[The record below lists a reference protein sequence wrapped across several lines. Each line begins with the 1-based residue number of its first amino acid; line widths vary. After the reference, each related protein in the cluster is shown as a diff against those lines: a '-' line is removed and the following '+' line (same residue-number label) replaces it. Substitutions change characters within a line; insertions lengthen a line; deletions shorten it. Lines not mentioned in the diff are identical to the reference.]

1 MNFLEARRVLDAF
14 RGGEA
19 LSFCFGLSGTGEPFD
34 VYLRAAAAK
43 RGRAAEVS
51 FLPFNTLAQALR
63 HPPDPEV
70 VEVFLLLPWDFV
82 PEADWRSG
90 VAPSVDEEQLRS
102 RAMETAGWLARRPA
116 ARLLYLAAPLPPL
129 CREPAR
135 GAALARWIESLAIG
149 LGARLLPAEAFTLG
163 SYFSSGCPVGGT
175 WIGRVA
181 EVVVEAAVLRPGEPK
196 KVLITDLDNVVWSGL
211 LVDDGLDGIAFESTG
226 RGYRHFVY
234 QSLLRRL
241 RGEGT
246 LLAAVSRNDHD
257 VVAAPFRSGRMML
270 REEDFV
276 AIIASYHAKSAQIR
290 ALARQLNLGL
300 DACVFVDDN
309 PVELAEVSL
318 QLPEV
323 RCLAFPTRDDELP
336 GFLDGLASLFV
347 HRDITTEDRER
358 TEMYRRRLAGM
369 VPSDLGGADLTR
381 FLEDLKMTLTIHDR
395 SRGDWTRAVQLIN
408 KTNQFNLNGRR
419 VTEMDVGAILDAGG
433 RLFGASLAD
442 RTGDHGEILACL
454 VASDG
459 TMQSFV
465 MSCRV
470 FQRRVEYAFLAWLAA
485 QPSPP
490 TAVQWA
496 STPRNAPFQRFL
508 DDVAGPLN
516 GNGLVRLDAA
526 AVAARHARDL
536 ALFVVSGPPPAA
548 SR

>member
-19 LSFCFGLSGTGEPFD
+19 LSFALGLSGTGEPFE

-43 RGRAAEVS
+43 RGRAAEVR

-63 HPPDPEV
+63 QPPDPAV

-90 VAPSVDEEQLRS
+90 VAPTVDERQLRS
-102 RAMETAGWLARRPA
+102 QGMETAGLLTRRPA
-116 ARLLYLAAPLPPL
+116 ASLLYLPAPVPPL
-129 CREPAR
+129 CREPAG

-163 SYFSSGCPVGGT
+163 SYFSSGCPIGGA

-181 EVVVEAAVLRPGEPK
+181 EAVVEAVVERPGEPK
-196 KVLITDLDNVVWSGL
+196 KVLITDLDNVVWNGL
-211 LVDDGLDGIAFESTG
+211 LVDDGLDGIAFEPTG

-257 VVAAPFRSGRMML
+257 VVAAPFRSGRMVL

-276 AIIASYHAKSAQIR
+276 AIIGSYHAKSAQIR
-290 ALARQLNLGL
+290 ELARQLNLGL

-323 RCLAFPTRDDELP
+323 RCLAFPAHDDELP
-336 GFLDGLASLFV
+336 GFLDSLATLFA
-347 HRDITTEDRER
+347 HHDITAEDRER

-369 VPSDLGGADLTR
+369 VPSDFEGADLTR

-419 VTEMDVGAILDAGG
+419 VTEAEVGAMLDAGG
-433 RLFGASLAD
+433 RLFGAALAD
-442 RTGDHGEILACL
+442 RTGDQGEILACL
-454 VASDG
+454 VAPDG

-490 TAVQWA
+490 TALQWA
-496 STPRNAPFQRFL
+496 STSRNAPFQRFL
-508 DDVAGPLN
+508 AEIAGPLD

-526 AVAARHARDL
+526 AVAARHASDL
-536 ALFVVSGPPPAA
+536 ALFAVSDPAL

>member
-19 LSFCFGLSGTGEPFD
+19 LSFCLGVSGTGEPFE

-43 RGRAAEVS
+43 RGLVAEVS

-63 HPPDPEV
+63 QPPDLAV
-70 VEVFLLLPWDFV
+70 AEVFLLLPWDFV

-90 VAPSVDEEQLRS
+90 VAPVVDEAALRS
-102 RAMETAGWLARRPA
+102 RAMETADLLARRPA
-116 ARLLYLAAPLPPL
+116 ARVLYLAAPVPPL
-129 CREPAR
+129 GTDPAR
-135 GAALARWIESLAIG
+135 GAALALWIESLAIG
-149 LGARLLPAEAFTLG
+149 LGARRLPAEAFTLG
-163 SYFSSGCPVGGT
+163 SYFASGCPVGGS

-181 EVVVEAAVLRPGEPK
+181 EAVIETALTPPGEPK
-196 KVLITDLDNVVWSGL
+196 KVLITDLDNVVWNGVL
-211 LVDDGLDGIAFESTG
+211 ADDGPDGIAFEPTG

-241 RGEGT
+241 RREGT
-246 LLAAVSRNDHD
+246 LLAAVSRNDPD
-257 VVAAPFRSGRMML
+257 LVAAPFRSARMLL

-276 AIIASYHAKSAQIR
+276 ALIASYHAKSAQIR
-290 ALARQLNLGL
+290 ELARRLNLGL
-300 DACVFVDDN
+300 DAFVFVDDN

-323 RCLAFPTRDDELP
+323 RCVAFPPHDDDVP
-336 GFLDGLASLFV
+336 AFLNGLASLFA
-347 HRDITTEDRER
+347 HRDITAEDRER

-369 VPSDLGGADLTR
+369 VPSDLEGADLTR

-419 VTEMDVGAILDAGG
+419 VTEAEVEAILDAGG
-433 RLFGASLAD
+433 RLLGASLAD

-454 VASDG
+454 VAPDG

-465 MSCRV
+465 LSCRV

-508 DDVAGPLN
+508 EEVAGPLD

-526 AVAARHARDL
+526 AVVARHAPDL
-536 ALFVVSGPPPAA
+536 ALFAVSDPAL